1 MIKGLAMRRSPKPS
15 GMLQRSEVKQVSC
28 TLSKIRTNILEKETT
43 SNLETLQSITR
54 RYQRIGNSTVIQA
67 QRHVTTT
74 GSEASFSMVDCTN
87 ERLQAFLPLT

>member
-28 TLSKIRTNILEKETT
+28 ILSTIRTNILEKETT

-74 GSEASFSMVDCTN
+74 GSETSFSMVDCTS